1 MNAEL
6 KEEISARRMTGEG
19 YKLIASELGLNLNS
33 VRSYCRRNG
42 LGGYAVDIAAK
53 FGISVSEHSK
63 KHQSNSCKKHC
74 MQCGKLFLP
83 RNNKQKFC
91 STECFTDFRFYKE
104 RTLIE
109 FVATIRSGKPVTHI
123 PEWMFVLLR
132 DAVLKR
138 EAEDQQSTCKSRVMP
153 KRVY

>member
-6 KEEISARRMTGEG
+6 INEISARKMNGEG

-33 VRSYCRRNG
+33 VRSYCKRHG

-53 FGISVSEHSK
+53 FGLSVTAHSQK
-63 KHQSNSCKKHC
+63 AQSNSCKKHC

-83 RNNKQKFC
+83 RNGKQKFC

-104 RTLIE
+104 RALIE
-109 FVATIRSGKPVTHI
+109 FVETIRSGKQVSHI

-132 DAVLKR
+132 EAVLKR
-138 EAEDQQSTCKSRVMP
+138 EAEDLPPTCKSRVVP
-153 KRVY
+153 KRVF

>member
-1 MNAEL
+1 MN
-6 KEEISARRMTGEG
+6 GEG

-42 LGGYAVDIAAK
+42 LGGFGVDVAAK
-53 FGISVSEHSK
+53 FGFSVTANSK
-63 KHQSNSCKKHC
+63 KRQSNSCKKHC

-83 RNNKQKFC
+83 SNGKQKFC

-104 RTLIE
+104 RTLTE
-109 FVATIRSGKPVTHI
+109 FAETIRSGKQVTRI
-123 PEWMFVLLR
+123 PEWMFLLLR

-138 EAEDQQSTCKSRVMP
+138 EAEDQRPTCKSRVVP
-153 KRVY
+153 KRVF

>member
-1 MNAEL
+1 MITEL
-6 KEEISARRMTGEG
+6 KEEISARRMKGEG

-42 LGGYAVDIAAK
+42 LGGYAVDVAAK
-53 FGISVSEHSK
+53 FGLSVAAHSK
-63 KHQSNSCKKHC
+63 KRQSNRCKKHC

-83 RNNKQKFC
+83 RNGKQKFC

-104 RTLIE
+104 RALIE
-109 FVATIRSGKPVTHI
+109 FLETIRSGKQVTSI
-123 PEWMFVLLR
+123 PEWIFVLLR

-138 EAEDQQSTCKSRVMP
+138 EAEDQLPACKCRVVP
-153 KRVY
+153 KRIF